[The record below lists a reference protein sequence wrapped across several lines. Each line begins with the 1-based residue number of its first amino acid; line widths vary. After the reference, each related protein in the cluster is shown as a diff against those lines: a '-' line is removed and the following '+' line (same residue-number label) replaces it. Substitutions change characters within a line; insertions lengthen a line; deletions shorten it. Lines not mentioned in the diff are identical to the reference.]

1 MAHAR
6 RKIYDIWINTRENP
20 TLIQALALI
29 RALYATEAEIRGQSA
44 EWRLAVRQEKN
55 LPLMLSLKALIDEK
69 QKTLSKKSRLS
80 KAFAYIENH
89 WDALC

>member
-6 RKIYDIWINTRENP
+6 RKIYDIGINARKNP

-44 EWRLAVRQEKN
+44 EWRQAGSQTGEKPAAN
-55 LPLMLSLKALIDEK
+55 DVAESAD
-69 QKTLSKKSRLS
+69 R
-80 KAFAYIENH
+80 
-89 WDALC
+89 

>member
-6 RKIYDIWINTRENP
+6 RKIYDIVINTRRNP
-20 TLIQALALI
+20 TLMQALALI

-44 EWRLAVRQEKN
+44 ECRLAIRQEKS

-69 QKTLSKKSRLS
+69 QKTLSK
-80 KAFAYIENH
+80 NPG
-89 WDALC
+89 